1 MNYAKQLGRMI
12 YSSPQLMMRL
22 QYLREIHAEAYLS
35 AGVIRNMVWSNL
47 HDQVYCLDKTEIDVV
62 FYDVKDYSGSQQQ
75 HLSQQLKQKFPDN
88 DWDVV
93 NQAYVHLW
101 YKTDDGNVIS
111 QYASL
116 FDALSVWVET
126 STAIAVRL
134 KEHDQLELIAPFG
147 LNDLFELKLRW
158 NARLVSYATFLQRI
172 QSKRFLQRWHK
183 LVIVDEPLKDQ
194 GENHTECI
202 SVHDTQ

>member
-1 MNYAKQLGRMI
+1 MI

-22 QYLREIHAEAYLS
+22 QYLRELHADAYLS

-47 HDQVYCLDKTEIDVV
+47 HDQDQTGRK
-62 FYDVKDYSGSQQQ
+62 QQR
-75 HLSQQLKQKFPDN
+75 LSQELKQKFPSN

-93 NQAYVHLW
+93 NQAYVHVW
-101 YKTDDGNVIS
+101 YKKDDGNAID
-111 QYASL
+111 QYSSL

-134 KEHDQLELIAPFG
+134 QQSGQLEWIAPFG

-158 NARLVSYATFLQRI
+158 NARLVSYATFVQRI
-172 QSKRFLQRWHK
+172 ESKRFLQRWDK
-183 LVIVDEPLKDQ
+183 LVIVDQPFRDQ
-194 GENHTECI
+194 E
-202 SVHDTQ
+202 

>member
-1 MNYAKQLGRMI
+1 LTDKYQTMNYTTQLKQMI
-12 YSSPQLMMRL
+12 YASPELIQRL
-22 QYLREIHAEAYLS
+22 QFLRELHAHAYLS

-47 HDQVYCLDKTEIDVV
+47 HDQVYCLDQTEIDVI
-62 FYDVKDYSGSQQQ
+62 FYDLKDRSGSEEQR
-75 HLSQQLKQKFPDN
+75 LSQKLKQKFPKN

-101 YKTDDGNVIS
+101 YKADDGSTIA

-134 KEHDQLELIAPFG
+134 QEHDQLELIAPFG

-158 NARLVSYATFLQRI
+158 NARLVSHATFLQRI
-172 QSKRFLQRWHK
+172 ESKRFLQRWNK
-183 LVIVDEPLKDQ
+183 LVIVDQPFRDQ
-194 GENHTECI
+194 E
-202 SVHDTQ
+202 

>member
-1 MNYAKQLGRMI
+1 MNYTKQLEQMI
-12 YSSPQLMMRL
+12 YSFPQLMMRL
-22 QYLREIHAEAYLS
+22 QYLRELHADAYLS

-47 HDQVYCLDKTEIDVV
+47 HDQVYCLDNTEIDVI
-62 FYDVKDYSGSQQQ
+62 FYDLKDHTGRQQRR
-75 HLSQQLKQKFPDN
+75 LSQELKQKFPSN

-101 YKTDDGNVIS
+101 YKTDDGNAIS
-111 QYASL
+111 QYSSL

-134 KEHDQLELIAPFG
+134 QQSGQLEWIAPFG

-158 NARLVSYATFLQRI
+158 NARLVSYATFVQRI
-172 QSKRFLQRWHK
+172 ASKRFLQRWDK
-183 LVIVDEPLKDQ
+183 LVIVDQPFRDQ
-194 GENHTECI
+194 E
-202 SVHDTQ
+202 